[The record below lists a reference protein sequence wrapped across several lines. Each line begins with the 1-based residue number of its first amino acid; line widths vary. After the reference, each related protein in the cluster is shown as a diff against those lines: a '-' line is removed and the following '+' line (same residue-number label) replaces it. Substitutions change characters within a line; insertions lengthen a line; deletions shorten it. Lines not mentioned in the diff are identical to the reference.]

1 MLSAGVSMG
10 ISSLIVI
17 LLGTWLMF
25 KLKELKAKKRV
36 LEERERE
43 SWKLLQKRMEVRS
56 LKM

>member
-1 MLSAGVSMG
+1 MVD
-10 ISSLIVI
+10 V
-17 LLGTWLMF
+17 F